1 MESNQKEMQTDKQ
14 KWVEEV
20 LSSTDGIARAKSDIL
35 TDIVMANITRPNRSK
50 SEWVDEVMNSTE
62 GISRAV
68 TEDMTDSVLSR
79 LGSPREYRILP
90 TNDNSLVWKIAA
102 SVVFLLL
109 LNGVSIYRYQS
120 SISKVEKS
128 HEIQA
133 AASELGMGQA
143 SSDAGTAIFGN

>member
-1 MESNQKEMQTDKQ
+1 MASNQKQMQADKQ
-14 KWVEEV
+14 KWVDDV
-20 LSSTDGIARAKSDIL
+20 LSSIDSIDKASSASL
-35 TDIVMANITRPNRSK
+35 TDKVMVRITRPNISK

-79 LGSPREYRILP
+79 LGSQREYSISSA
-90 TNDNSLVWKIAA
+90 NDNSLIWKIAA

-120 SISKVEKS
+120 SIAKVEKT
-128 HEIQA
+128 HEMQA